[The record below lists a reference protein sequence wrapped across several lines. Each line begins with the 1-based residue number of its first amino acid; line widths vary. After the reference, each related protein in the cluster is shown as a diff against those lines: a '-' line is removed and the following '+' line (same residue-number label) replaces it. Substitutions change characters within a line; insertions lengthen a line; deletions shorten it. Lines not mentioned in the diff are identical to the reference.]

1 MKAAYIYHD
10 HKINDPKRI
19 NLHQADIIYV
29 HWCDEHTTIS
39 QADEALKVATGIIAV
54 KAASIGCEKR
64 IYSW

>member
-39 QADEALKVATGIIAV
+39 QAD
-54 KAASIGCEKR
+54 
-64 IYSW
+64 